1 MKNYGS
7 ERWYVEGF
15 TASPGDTITI
25 KGVFKCG
32 DTYVDIAEASFA
44 WDGTKWVNELASYQ
58 QFQLTGINTAT
69 GYSDG
74 NGWFLYLNPSAKLPG
89 TADSTYFNGLKMTV
103 DGVESEITMF
113 KAAHQDTAFIVV
125 PKSVLPK
132 TFTKNTTI
140 VIKAGQADSNDGSD
154 GIKLTS
160 DFTIYA
166 NQYGMSSDGFITPP
180 SFTSLTFKGI
190 NVATGYDNDNGWLL
204 YLNPSAKLPGTADLT
219 NFSGLKMTVDGVE
232 SEITVW
238 KASHQDTAFIVV
250 PKSVLP
256 KTFTKNTK
264 IVIKAGKAI
273 SNDGS
278 DGIKLTSDFTIYAN
292 QYGMST
298 EGFYS
303 KPTVISKNA
312 KLGLDRDT
320 AFGGNSG
327 GLYLT
332 TNDKFPTDD
341 TWGTKIKAVSYDDNS
356 GIFLNGKKIP
366 DATLIRYADGRLF
379 VGLQDAGIAAKDK
392 DKVTIKG
399 KFILNNQIVNYGS
412 VSYYFNGKIWGT
424 KYEKAKPETYKKFVV
439 NDVNGVS
446 GWNDGAQRWDVY
458 LNVNT
463 LLPGKGDQINFSNLT
478 LEVNGKK
485 VETFVHHASFQD
497 TLFFVIDKKDL
508 PKNVKDGTKVV
519 LKAGKALAGDL
530 STGIQLTRDF
540 TFYTYKGTLVSK
552 KPTTNTKWQKVAPNG
567 LYSTATFNKDINGWM
582 FHVKLKEKLQT
593 ESGTFYLQLPVQVN
607 GKEHLL
613 KVQQDGEFLLVTIPG
628 DVLSGSAKKATIT
641 IPKGAEAVANAGYNG
656 IRFTEKLE
664 LYLFN
669 GAISERKFDKVEKTE
684 AKIMGVQTVMGNGV
698 YLRLNTEFPGTAWY
712 ERYQGFGYL
721 YNGKK
726 IETELCKSDS
736 SNGRYIYFGIDESKA
751 GKPKDGDL
759 LQIEKGTVL
768 TCGGY
773 EVTLTN
779 DFMLQYTDGLWT
791 QFMDT
796 EVKAPKD
803 TASIWELA
811 RFDKS
816 YIPLAENGSV
826 LYSNEDEYNV
836 ISSEEPQKDFTVS
849 FNMKKVYDDEV
860 TPSFGVI
867 LRGNAI
873 NEEEEMTRSLL
884 YGYVITFSALE
895 QTPPEGSDEPSTWG
909 GYIQLWKNG
918 ENYSL
923 LDQYR
928 VNFTYDSSDHPYFQ
942 YGKDYNY
949 QFSIYNVTDTC
960 VCIEA
965 KVNDKLV
972 MRYYDEAGSDPMD
985 PAINAGTFQV
995 FAGCPTY
1002 LTDDI
1007 VELSEVISEKD
1018 TCKVGEKVRV
1028 AVTYPSVL
1036 EGAEFT
1042 VDKEGATIED
1052 GMFVAEK
1059 TGTYT
1064 ISGSYNG
1071 KKLATKTITVE
1082 EGKEAVAKGQT
1093 EFPVIPVAAAT
1104 LLVVV
1109 AGIAIGVLLKKGKK
1123 KKTEQ
1128 E

>member
-1 MKNYGS
+1 MN
-7 ERWYVEGF
+7 
-15 TASPGDTITI
+15 P
-25 KGVFKCG
+25 
-32 DTYVDIAEASFA
+32 
-44 WDGTKWVNELASYQ
+44 
-58 QFQLTGINTAT
+58 AT
-69 GYSDG
+69 GYDDD
-74 NGWFLYLNPSAKLPG
+74 NGWFLY
-89 TADSTYFNGLKMTV
+89 
-103 DGVESEITMF
+103 IT
-113 KAAHQDTAFIVV
+113 
-125 PKSVLPK
+125 
-132 TFTKNTTI
+132 
-140 VIKAGQADSNDGSD
+140 
-154 GIKLTS
+154 
-160 DFTIYA
+160 
-166 NQYGMSSDGFITPP
+166 
-180 SFTSLTFKGI
+180 
-190 NVATGYDNDNGWLL
+190 
-204 YLNPSAKLPGTADLT
+204 PSAKLPGTADLT

-232 SEITVW
+232 SKITVW
-238 KASHQDTAFIVV
+238 KASHQDTAFVIV
-250 PKSVLP
+250 PKDVLP

-273 SNDGS
+273 SNDES

-366 DATLIRYADGRLF
+366 DATIVRYADGRLF

-399 KFILNNQIVNYGS
+399 KFILNNQIVNFGS
-412 VSYYFNGKIWGT
+412 VSYYFNGKTWGT
-424 KYEKAKPETYKKFVV
+424 KYEKAKPETYKKFTV

-463 LLPGKGDQINFSNLT
+463 LLPGEGDQINFSNLT
-478 LEVNGKK
+478 LEANRKK
-485 VETFVHHASFQD
+485 VETVVYHASFQD
-497 TLFFVIDKKDL
+497 TLFFVIDKKAL

-567 LYSTATFNKDINGWM
+567 LYSTATFNKDVNGWM
-582 FHVKLKEKLQT
+582 FHVKLKEKIQT

-641 IPKGAEAVANAGYNG
+641 ISKGAEAVANAGYNG

-664 LYLFN
+664 VYLFN

-684 AKIMGVQTVMGNGV
+684 AKVMGVQTVMGNGV
-698 YLRLNTEFPGTAWY
+698 YLRLSTEFPGTAWY
-712 ERYQGFGYL
+712 EHYQGFGYL

-726 IETELCKSDS
+726 IETDLCKSDS
-736 SNGRYIYFGIDESKA
+736 SNGKYIYFGIDESKA

-779 DFMLQYTDGLWT
+779 DFMLKYTDGLWS

-796 EVKAPKD
+796 GVKAPKD
-803 TASIWELA
+803 TASVWELA

-928 VNFTYDSSDHPYFQ
+928 VNYTYDSSDHPYFQ

-1082 EGKEAVAKGQT
+1082 ESKEAVAKGQT
-1093 EFPVIPVAAAT
+1093 EFPVIPVAAAA